1 MWAGLKPWPPR
12 RFLGVMPAYS
22 AAEDALAT
30 KLVTFYEGP
39 RAALAGP
46 SHQATV
52 LLLEPSTGAL
62 LAVSAPWA
70 LS

>member
-1 MWAGLKPWPPR
+1 
-12 RFLGVMPAYS
+12 MPAYS

-62 LAVSAPWA
+62 LAVSARGRAGGRA
-70 LS
+70 LSRGPGSRG

>member
-1 MWAGLKPWPPR
+1 MKPWPPR